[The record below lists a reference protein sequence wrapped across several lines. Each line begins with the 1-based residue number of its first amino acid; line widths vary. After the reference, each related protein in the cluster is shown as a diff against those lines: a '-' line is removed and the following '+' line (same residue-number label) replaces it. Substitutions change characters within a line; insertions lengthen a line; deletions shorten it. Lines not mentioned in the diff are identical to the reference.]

1 MEFMLVCISLLL
13 LILLLFS
20 LPLGVCWRQSFY
32 EKTSFLSVSVSIHD
46 RSHVHIFFYE
56 ILYRI
61 FHPHLC
67 LPCLCVPSMWQYNAP
82 AGNLLSSILISWPN
96 HVHLFLI
103 LSTSILNHSVSSLVC
118 VCVCV
123 YILYMYIYG
132 IYAGLHRMAC
142 SPMTLCWWVLDA
154 CKVWENRP
162 DRTKLLVF

>member
-1 MEFMLVCISLLL
+1 MLVCISLLL

-82 AGNLLSSILISWPN
+82 AGNLFSSILISWPN

-123 YILYMYIYG
+123 YILYMYIYMEFMLVCIG
-132 IYAGLHRMAC
+132 WLVPQWLYVDGSLMPVRF
-142 SPMTLCWWVLDA
+142 
-154 CKVWENRP
+154 E
-162 DRTKLLVF
+162 RTGQTELSY